1 MTCFNIK
8 IDQKSYIWNYNKT
21 SLQQNL
27 RKENKQ
33 FLQYIKQDSCLMFGY
48 KGYIDKEDVKVYA
61 VINQGI

>member
-8 IDQKSYIWNYNKT
+8 IDQKLYIWKT
-21 SLQQNL
+21 SIQQNL

-48 KGYIDKEDVKVYA
+48 KGYIDREDVRAFA